1 MPRVPRAS
9 SAVLLLLISLAVNTL
24 PASEIRLVNGQIYPD
39 AVILREIAASR
50 DTPASVVIQVRYGTM
65 ALPIDQIETVDGR
78 RFYPKLVPVIS
89 NLTTPV
95 GSKPGLTRPSYA
107 TPRQTDRGVATNPSV
122 ARPSASPVAA
132 SYPTEPRGWNWRWF
146 TLAALLSLGIWGWT
160 VYLVRHDCHD
170 QPDASHAWWI
180 VAAVLPIVGFLLYQ
194 AFRQFSRKWVEWR
207 TAKNRH
213 HFELLDADH
222 NPIVIQIGEEVT
234 GIENAKGILEGALR
248 QRASD
253 VHIEPSATEC
263 RVRFRIDGTLYP
275 RAKLNPEGGLRLI
288 SALKSLA
295 QIDISERRRAQD
307 GRFAAR
313 IGPRMVDFR
322 AATTPSVHGEKL
334 VIRIL
339 DRNVGLRNL
348 NDLGMPEHLMKGFT
362 RAIHSRAGMILAT
375 GPTGSGKTSSL
386 YAALS
391 QLDSNQLN
399 LVTIEDPVEY
409 ELAGATQI
417 PVNAKAG
424 VTFESG
430 LRSILRQDPD
440 VIFVGEMRD
449 LEAAQIALRSALTG
463 HLVFSSLHT
472 RDAMGTIT
480 RLEEMGIERH
490 LISSAL
496 IAVIAQ
502 RLVRVLC
509 RACRQAYPCV
519 GNELEDLGFELPPG
533 ETIYRPGGCRKCEGT
548 GYEGRTGVF
557 EMLILD
563 EDLRNGVNA
572 GPADDAFLK
581 LARAKGFR
589 SYREEAA
596 QKVLLGVTS
605 AEEVLNAN

>member
-1 MPRVPRAS
+1 MPRTRHVAL
-9 SAVLLLLISLAVNTL
+9 ATLLLFLGLFGSGLRAAEL
-24 PASEIRLVNGQIYPD
+24 RLKNGQVYSG
-39 AVILREIAASR
+39 VTILREMPPLR
-50 DTPASVVIQVRYGTM
+50 GNPASVVIQVPYGTM
-65 ALPIDQIETVDGR
+65 VLPADQVDTIDGR
-78 RFYPKLVPVIS
+78 RYVPPQAASFPEAPPRTIGNSVPATVPTPANRHRKQSTEAPAIS
-89 NLTTPV
+89 HQPPAAAARSTP
-95 GSKPGLTRPSYA
+95 
-107 TPRQTDRGVATNPSV
+107 TPRN
-122 ARPSASPVAA
+122 
-132 SYPTEPRGWNWRWF
+132 WNWRWMA
-146 TLAALLSLGIWGWT
+146 LALLGFIGIWGWT
-160 VYLVRHDCHD
+160 VYLVRRELRERQDGGR
-170 QPDASHAWWI
+170 AWWI
-180 VAAVLPIVGFLLYQ
+180 VTAALPIVGYLLYQ
-194 AFRQFSRKWVEWR
+194 GVRQAARRWVDWR
-207 TAKNRH
+207 TVKNRH
-213 HFELLDADH
+213 QLELLDADH

-234 GIENAKGILEGALR
+234 GIENAKGIVEGALR

-253 VHIEPSATEC
+253 IHIEPSATEC

-348 NDLGMPEHLMKGFT
+348 NDLGMPEHLMKNFT

-391 QLDSNQLN
+391 QLDANRLN

-472 RDAMGTIT
+472 RDAIGTIT

-496 IAVIAQ
+496 IAVMAQ

-509 RACRQAYPCV
+509 RACRQPYPCE
-519 GNELEDLGFELPPG
+519 GNELEELGFELPPG
-533 ETIYRPGGCRKCEGT
+533 ETIYRAVGCRKCEGT
-548 GYEGRTGVF
+548 GYVGRTGVF
-557 EMLILD
+557 EILVLD
-563 EDLRNGVNA
+563 EDMRNGVNN
-572 GPADDAFLK
+572 GPADDTFIK
-581 LARAKGFR
+581 LARSKGFQ

-605 AEEVLNAN
+605 VEEVLKAN

>member
-1 MPRVPRAS
+1 MPRVFRLA
-9 SAVLLLLISLAVNTL
+9 LLLLSISLARSSV
-24 PASEIRLVNGQIYPD
+24 AAEIRLKNGQLYTE
-39 AVILREIAASR
+39 ANILRENATSIE
-50 DTPASVVIQVRYGTM
+50 IQVRYGTM
-65 ALPIDQIETVDGR
+65 IVPLVQVDTVNGKKYFPSAHAAVPNVPTRSAGKPASSPSPFASPRQIETLIPKPTAAMRSQAVPETLHSTER
-78 RFYPKLVPVIS
+78 RASRWPWLA
-89 NLTTPV
+89 V
-95 GSKPGLTRPSYA
+95 GILGA
-107 TPRQTDRGVATNPSV
+107 T
-122 ARPSASPVAA
+122 
-132 SYPTEPRGWNWRWF
+132 
-146 TLAALLSLGIWGWT
+146 GIWGWT
-160 VYLVRHDCHD
+160 LYLVRRDLRERGNG
-170 QPDASHAWWI
+170 SRAWWI
-180 VAAVLPIVGFLLYQ
+180 VTALLPVAGFLLYQ
-194 AFRQFSRKWVEWR
+194 IFNQAAQKLKNGRSL
-207 TAKNRH
+207 KNRQ

-222 NPIVIQIGEEVT
+222 NPIAIQVGEEVT
-234 GIENAKGILEGALR
+234 GIENARGIMEGALN

-275 RAKLNPEGGLRLI
+275 RAKLDPEGGLRLI

-313 IGPRMVDFR
+313 NGPRMVDFR
-322 AATTPSVHGEKL
+322 VATAPSVHGEKL

-339 DRNVGLRNL
+339 DRNVGLRSL
-348 NDLGMPEHLMKGFT
+348 HDLGMPEHLMKAFT

-391 QLDSNQLN
+391 QLDANQLN

-440 VIFVGEMRD
+440 VIFIGEMRD

-472 RDAMGTIT
+472 RDAVGTIT

-509 RACRQAYPCV
+509 RACRQPYACE
-519 GNELEDLGFELPPG
+519 GNELEELGFELPSG
-533 ETIYRPGGCRKCEGT
+533 ETIYRAAGCRKCEGS
-548 GYEGRTGVF
+548 GYVGRTGVF
-557 EMLILD
+557 EMLVLD
-563 EDLRNGVNA
+563 EDLRNGVNG

-581 LARAKGFR
+581 LARSKGFK

-605 AEEVLNAN
+605 VEEVLKAN

>member
-1 MPRVPRAS
+1 M
-9 SAVLLLLISLAVNTL
+9 LLISIWLAGSSV
-24 PASEIRLVNGQIYPD
+24 ASEIRLRNGSVYPD
-39 AVILREIAASR
+39 AVIVRQNPSSIE
-50 DTPASVVIQVRYGTM
+50 IQVRYGTM
-65 ALPIDQIETVDGR
+65 VIPLDQLDTVDGR
-78 RFYPKLVPVIS
+78 RFFPAAQMPMVNVPPRTTGKPAVS
-89 NLTTPV
+89 QPRSSSQGRTGNLSMAAT
-95 GSKPGLTRPSYA
+95 GKPA
-107 TPRQTDRGVATNPSV
+107 AAAPRQRMVESH
-122 ARPSASPVAA
+122 
-132 SYPTEPRGWNWRWF
+132 GWNDQW
-146 TLAALLSLGIWGWT
+146 LALAVLGLVGVWVWT
-160 VYLVRHDCHD
+160 VYLVRRDLRD
-170 QPDASHAWWI
+170 RPTPSVPWWI
-180 VAAVLPIVGFLLYQ
+180 VAVIFPVAGYLLYQ
-194 AFRQFSRKWVEWR
+194 LGDKLTQKWNQWKS
-207 TAKNRH
+207 AKNRH
-213 HFELLDADH
+213 QFELLDADH
-222 NPIVIQIGEEVT
+222 NPIIIQIGEEVT

-275 RAKLNPEGGLRLI
+275 RAKVNPENGLRLI

-322 AATTPSVHGEKL
+322 VATTSSVHGEKL

-339 DRNVGLRNL
+339 DRNAGLRSL
-348 NDLGMPEHLMKGFT
+348 NDLGMPEHLMKVFT

-391 QLDSNQLN
+391 QLDANQLN

-417 PVNAKAG
+417 PVNSKAG
-424 VTFESG
+424 VTFETG

-472 RDAMGTIT
+472 RDAVGTIT

-509 RACRQAYPCV
+509 RACRQPYTCD
-519 GNELEDLGFELPPG
+519 GSELEELGFELPPG
-533 ETIYRPGGCRKCEGT
+533 ETIYRAAGCRKCEGT
-548 GYEGRTGVF
+548 GYVGRTGVF
-557 EMLILD
+557 EMLVLD
-563 EDLRNGVNA
+563 EDLRNGVNT
-572 GPADDAFLK
+572 GPADDAFIK
-581 LARAKGFR
+581 LARSKGFQ

-605 AEEVLNAN
+605 VEEVLKAN